1 MVHGK
6 WYMVHATVCVKNVV
20 LLYRCTQKRFAQSP
34 QSKYNYP
41 PQSSQGA
48 GDIKVNVISLP
59 AVLHRLHEEFHLNS
73 I

>member
-1 MVHGK
+1 MDCYNLYG
-6 WYMVHATVCVKNVV
+6 VCVKNVV
-20 LLYRCTQKRFAQSP
+20 LLYQKRFAQSP